1 MARSQTG
8 SGGELCA
15 RQNFFATNSSSV
27 QAQGGPGK
35 NGLISEKAGDAA
47 TTVGSLADAQLWQ
60 PCDVDRAIRK
70 EPERPSSMVIKT
82 AQPQPPGEVFLLVN
96 DFPESGM
103 PRPAGVLSVSP
114 TGICRYSNF
123 AL

>member
-15 RQNFFATNSSSV
+15 RQNFFATNSSSL
-27 QAQGGPGK
+27 QAQGGP
-35 NGLISEKAGDAA
+35 EEAGDAA
-47 TTVGSLADAQLWQ
+47 TTVGSFADAQLWE
-60 PCDVDRAIRK
+60 PCDVDPTP
-70 EPERPSSMVIKT
+70 EPPSSMVIKT
-82 AQPQPPGEVFLLVN
+82 AQPQPPAEVFLLVN

-103 PRPAGVLSVSP
+103 PRPAGLLSVSP